1 MIQTVDDIQINFNSD
16 NLWFVNL
23 TLSLVMFGVALDIK
37 ISDFTNLLKSP
48 KPVIVG
54 IISQFLLIPLV
65 TFLMIIVINPS
76 PSIALG
82 MIMVAACPGGNISNF
97 MTKLAGGNTA
107 LSISL
112 TAFASLAALI
122 MTPLNFAIWGS
133 FYEPT
138 SIILRSVEVAPMEIA
153 RFVLLILGIPLILGM
168 VINNYHPNM
177 ASKMSRFLKP
187 ISILI
192 FLSFI
197 GGAFYN
203 NLDIFMTHIH
213 YVFILVIAHN
223 SLLLLVGFF
232 FAKLNKL
239 NYLDQK
245 TLSIET
251 GIQKHTMPIVKNW
264 IFRISNSKT
273 KRLGEWY
280 FWVVPSLIIQGGAI
294 RYVCF
299 CKRNIPIQNSILL
312 MQVCLPWDLLLAHS
326 GSKRMF

>member
-1 MIQTVDDIQINFNSD
+1 MIQTVDDIHINFNAD
-16 NLWFVNL
+16 NLWLVNL

-37 ISDFTNLLKSP
+37 ISDFSNLFQSP

-65 TFLMIIVINPS
+65 TFLMIIFINPS

-82 MIMVAACPGGNISNF
+82 MMMVAACPGGNISNF

-122 MTPLNFAIWGS
+122 MTPLNFAVWGS

-138 SIILRSVEVAPMEIA
+138 ASILKTVEVSPMEIA
-153 RFVLLILGIPLILGM
+153 RFVLLILGIPLVLGM

-177 ASKMSRFLKP
+177 AAKASRFLKP
-187 ISILI
+187 VSILI

-197 GGAFYN
+197 VGAFYN
-203 NLDIFMTHIH
+203 NLDIFMEHIH
-213 YVFILVIAHN
+213 YVFVIVIAHN
-223 SLLLLVGFF
+223 SILLLVGFY
-232 FAKLNKL
+232 FAKINKL
-239 NYLDQK
+239 AYLDQK

-251 GIQKHTMPIVKNW
+251 GIQ
-264 IFRISNSKT
+264 NSG
-273 KRLGEWY
+273 LG
-280 FWVVPSLIIQGGAI
+280 
-294 RYVCF
+294 
-299 CKRNIPIQNSILL
+299 
-312 MQVCLPWDLLLAHS
+312 LLLVFSFFDGLGGMALLVAFWAIWDILS
-326 GSKRMF
+326 GLLIAFFWSDKKKKKLA

>member
-1 MIQTVDDIQINFNSD
+1 MIQTVDDIHINFNAD

-65 TFLMIIVINPS
+65 TFLMIIFINPS

-82 MIMVAACPGGNISNF
+82 MMMVAACPGGNISNF

-122 MTPLNFAIWGS
+122 MTPLNFAVWGS

-138 SIILRSVEVAPMEIA
+138 ASILKTVEVSPMEIA
-153 RFVLLILGIPLILGM
+153 RFVLLILGIPLVLGM

-177 ASKMSRFLKP
+177 AGKASRFLKP
-187 ISILI
+187 VSILI

-203 NLDIFMTHIH
+203 NLDIFMEHIH
-213 YVFILVIAHN
+213 YVFVIVIAHN

-239 NYLDQK
+239 TYLDQK

-251 GIQKHTMPIVKNW
+251 GIQ
-264 IFRISNSKT
+264 NSG
-273 KRLGEWY
+273 LG
-280 FWVVPSLIIQGGAI
+280 
-294 RYVCF
+294 
-299 CKRNIPIQNSILL
+299 
-312 MQVCLPWDLLLAHS
+312 LLLVFSFFDGLGGMALLVAFWAIWDILS
-326 GSKRMF
+326 GLLIAFFWSDNKKKKTE

>member
-1 MIQTVDDIQINFNSD
+1 MIQTVDEIQINFNAD
-16 NLWFVNL
+16 NLWLVNL

-37 ISDFTNLLKSP
+37 VSDFTNLLKEP

-54 IISQFLLIPLV
+54 IISQFILIPLV
-65 TFLMIIVINPS
+65 TFLMIILINPT

-82 MIMVAACPGGNISNF
+82 MMMVAACPGGNISNF

-112 TAFASLAALI
+112 TTFASFAALI

-138 SIILRSVEVAPMEIA
+138 ATILKTVEVSPMEITK
-153 RFVLLILGIPLILGM
+153 FVLLILGLPLILGM

-177 ASKMSRFLKP
+177 ASKVSRFLKP
-187 ISILI
+187 VSILI

-197 GGAFYN
+197 VGAFYN
-203 NLDIFMTHIH
+203 NLDIFMDHIH

-223 SLLLLVGFF
+223 SILLLTGFL
-232 FAKLNKL
+232 FARANRLS
-239 NYLDQK
+239 YLDQK

-251 GIQKHTMPIVKNW
+251 GIQ
-264 IFRISNSKT
+264 NSG
-273 KRLGEWY
+273 LG
-280 FWVVPSLIIQGGAI
+280 
-294 RYVCF
+294 
-299 CKRNIPIQNSILL
+299 
-312 MQVCLPWDLLLAHS
+312 LLLVFSFFDGLGGMALFVAFWAIWDILS
-326 GSKRMF
+326 GLLIAFFWSDKKKKEIA

>member
-1 MIQTVDDIQINFNSD
+1 MIQTVDEIQINFNAD

-37 ISDFTNLLKSP
+37 ISDFTNLLKAP
-48 KPVIVG
+48 KPVIIG
-54 IISQFLLIPLV
+54 IIAQFILIPLV
-65 TFLMIIVINPS
+65 TFLMIILINPT

-122 MTPLNFAIWGS
+122 MTPLNFAVWGS

-138 SIILRSVEVAPMEIA
+138 SNILKSVEVSPMEIA
-153 RFVLLILGIPLILGM
+153 RFVLLILGLPLILGM

-177 ASKMSRFLKP
+177 ASKFSRFLKP
-187 ISILI
+187 VSILI

-203 NLDIFMTHIH
+203 NLDIFMEHIH

-223 SLLLLVGFF
+223 SILLLTGFL
-232 FAKLNKL
+232 FARANRLS
-239 NYLDQK
+239 YLDQK

-251 GIQKHTMPIVKNW
+251 GIQ
-264 IFRISNSKT
+264 NSG
-273 KRLGEWY
+273 LG
-280 FWVVPSLIIQGGAI
+280 
-294 RYVCF
+294 
-299 CKRNIPIQNSILL
+299 
-312 MQVCLPWDLLLAHS
+312 LLLVFSFFDGLGGMALFVAFWAIWDILS
-326 GSKRMF
+326 GLLIAFFWSDKKKKEIA

>member
-37 ISDFTNLLKSP
+37 MSDFTNLLKSP

-97 MTKLAGGNTA
+97 MTKLAGGNAA
-107 LSISL
+107 LSVSL

-187 ISILI
+187 VSIII

-223 SLLLLVGFF
+223 SLLLLVGFL

-239 NYLDQK
+239 NYVDQK

-251 GIQKHTMPIVKNW
+251 GIQ
-264 IFRISNSKT
+264 NSG
-273 KRLGEWY
+273 LG
-280 FWVVPSLIIQGGAI
+280 
-294 RYVCF
+294 
-299 CKRNIPIQNSILL
+299 
-312 MQVCLPWDLLLAHS
+312 LLLVFSFFDGLGGMALLVAFWAIWDILS
-326 GSKRMF
+326 GLLIAFFWSDKRKKKIA

>member
-1 MIQTVDDIQINFNSD
+1 MIQTVDDIHINFNAD
-16 NLWFVNL
+16 NLWVVNL

-37 ISDFTNLLKSP
+37 ISDFSNLLKSP

-65 TFLMIIVINPS
+65 TFLMIIFINPS

-82 MIMVAACPGGNISNF
+82 MMMVAACPGGNISNF

-112 TAFASLAALI
+112 TAFASVAALI
-122 MTPLNFAIWGS
+122 MTPLNFAVWGS

-138 SIILRSVEVAPMEIA
+138 ATILKTVEVSPMEIA
-153 RFVLLILGIPLILGM
+153 RFVLLILGIPLVLGM

-177 ASKMSRFLKP
+177 AGKASRFLKP
-187 ISILI
+187 VSILI

-197 GGAFYN
+197 AGAFYN
-203 NLDIFMTHIH
+203 NLDIFMEHIH
-213 YVFILVIAHN
+213 YVFVIVIAHN
-223 SLLLLVGFF
+223 SVLLLVGFF

-239 NYLDQK
+239 TYLDQK

-251 GIQKHTMPIVKNW
+251 GIQ
-264 IFRISNSKT
+264 NSG
-273 KRLGEWY
+273 LG
-280 FWVVPSLIIQGGAI
+280 
-294 RYVCF
+294 
-299 CKRNIPIQNSILL
+299 
-312 MQVCLPWDLLLAHS
+312 LLLVFSFFDGLGGMALLVAFWAIWDILS
-326 GSKRMF
+326 GLLIAFFWSDKKKIA